1 MEKPKRF
8 QNRKLNK
15 SNNKVQ
21 KAVKGTKTGLT
32 VLGIGAGA
40 AVTIK
45 KYGKDVVRVVRTIA
59 SR

>member
-8 QNRKLNK
+8 QNRKLKK

-21 KAVKGTKTGLT
+21 KAAKGTKTGLT

-45 KYGKDVVRVVRTIA
+45 KYGKDVVQVVRTIA